1 MNNLKLMVKFQL
13 AGSGD
18 VQIKCASR
26 MKIDGGGAVLLFDAN
41 DRVERLDMGV
51 MESFSVQSLQTHQTS
66 FAA

>member
-13 AGSGD
+13 AGSD

-51 MESFSVQSLQTHQTS
+51 MESFSVQSMQTHQTS